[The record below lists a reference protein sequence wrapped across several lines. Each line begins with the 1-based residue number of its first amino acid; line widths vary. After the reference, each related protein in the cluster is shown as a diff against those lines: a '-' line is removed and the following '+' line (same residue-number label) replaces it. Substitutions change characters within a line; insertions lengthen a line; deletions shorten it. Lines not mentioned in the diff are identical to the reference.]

1 MVMREDGIV
10 GLSQALN
17 QRVKKPV
24 LIFSA
29 EAMLK
34 LGYTHI
40 FVADEICTCLLGH

>member
-1 MVMREDGIV
+1 MMMGEDGIA
-10 GLSQALN
+10 GLSQAFI

-29 EAMLK
+29 EAILK
-34 LGYTHI
+34 LGYTYI

>member
-1 MVMREDGIV
+1 MVMGADGTA
-10 GLSQALN
+10 GRSQAFT

-29 EAMLK
+29 EVMQK